1 MSHTAI
7 IMFPEESYFLYAGGI
22 ELTQIIFMGYFLL
35 HNQTAPSSARCLG
48 AISSATSPTL
58 VVIGPVWRLQVRRPR
73 IWTTTVTSMVSVD
86 QSVCR

>member
-48 AISSATSPTL
+48 AISSATSPTPSL
-58 VVIGPVWRLQVRRPR
+58 ATAR